1 VLPYVT
7 SAKEGI
13 NTWSLFL
20 CLLSTVRYN
29 YRTVLNENFIT
40 DVTVEKK
47 LKRTVYVSEVICCR
61 SPEVSGL
68 FFFAVL
74 HICKKSGFALF
85 KLWINIIC
93 TPRMRMLID
102 IAFIACKKLIV
113 LRAFLEIILQVH
125 AHF

>member
-20 CLLSTVRYN
+20 YLLSTVRYN

-68 FFFAVL
+68 FFFCSVTYL
-74 HICKKSGFALF
+74 QKK
-85 KLWINIIC
+85 WIC
-93 TPRMRMLID
+93 T
-102 IAFIACKKLIV
+102 F
-113 LRAFLEIILQVH
+113 
-125 AHF
+125 